1 MNKKIIVFISVV
13 SITLSL
19 QLPIFSTETTKNQ
32 YLTFENA
39 SPVIKTLITDIIQ
52 DKQVITPQVKEFF
65 WSHFEYAKPLTEE
78 KKQTIQDQL
87 IGPSIIL
94 LCYFYNDALI
104 ALYLKKPYKSAKRA
118 LYEQRLTHLQVLT
131 QLKIKEFDALQD
143 KILEMEKIETEKRGN
158 SEKIHESIRNLTLEF
173 TKSKQ
178 KIVPLFTIAEST
190 SNKT

>member
-94 LCYFYNDALI
+94 LCYFV
-104 ALYLKKPYKSAKRA
+104 LKKVVVN
-118 LYEQRLTHLQVLT
+118 LYER
-131 QLKIKEFDALQD
+131 
-143 KILEMEKIETEKRGN
+143 
-158 SEKIHESIRNLTLEF
+158 
-173 TKSKQ
+173 
-178 KIVPLFTIAEST
+178 
-190 SNKT
+190 